1 MDEII
6 LILILVLVLAV
17 FIEIAVFVIR
27 MLLTKKKVEEEAT
40 IDEVIEGSNKS
51 KKDDFGRFHGVLKRE
66 RIHDFLGFDSVDN
79 GMIIRKDRKE
89 FVMVLLCNGVNFD
102 LRSERE
108 KLAIEEGFLQ
118 FLNTLKMPVQLYVQT
133 RSLNFTDIIKDYR
146 DRAQGFKNE
155 IEELA
160 DKMKKALATG
170 QQENYRKFEYLYN
183 NKKRLWEYAQDSL
196 MYTEKL
202 NRNRNVLEQKTFIVV
217 SYYMEEL
224 GQRAEKY
231 TQEEK
236 ESIIFS
242 ELFTRCNNISNAL
255 RGSSVTSRVLDSQ
268 ELVEL
273 LFNAFNRDELENI
286 NLKNYLENEA
296 DKLYT
301 TSQDVLNKRKRMLQE
316 EINIQGIELATQS
329 ITQADKKRKREIEEL
344 EKNKIEK
351 IKEKAKVTLEQ
362 YKSSFDEDLYESAQD
377 IIDETK
383 LDKDGKIEKNKK

>member
-1 MDEII
+1 MML
-6 LILILVLVLAV
+6 LILILVFAV
-17 FIEIAVFVIR
+17 FVEIAVFVIR
-27 MLLTKKKVEEEAT
+27 MLLKSKKTDDEAT
-40 IDEVIEGSNKS
+40 IDEVVDGNEKA
-51 KKDDFGRFHGVLKRE
+51 KREDFGRFHGVLRRE
-66 RIHDFLGFDSVDN
+66 RVHDFLGFDSVDN

-89 FVMVLLCNGVNFD
+89 FIMVLLCNGVNFD

-118 FLNTLKMPVQLYVQT
+118 FLNTLKNPVQLYVQT
-133 RSLNFTDIIKDYR
+133 RSLNFTDIIKDYK
-146 DRAQGFKNE
+146 DRTEIFKKE
-155 IEELA
+155 IDDLA
-160 DKMKKALATG
+160 EKMKKALATS
-170 QQENYRKFEYLYN
+170 QEEKYRKYEYLYN
-183 NKKRLWEYAQDSL
+183 NKRRLWEYAQDTL
-196 MYTEKL
+196 MYTERL
-202 NRNRNVLEQKTFIVV
+202 NRNRNVLEQKTYIIV
-217 SYYMEEL
+217 SYYAEEL
-224 GQRAEKY
+224 GQRGENY
-231 TQEEK
+231 TQEER

-255 RGSSVTSRVLDSQ
+255 RSSSISSRVLNSE

-329 ITQADKKRKREIEEL
+329 ITKADKKRKKEIEEL
-344 EKNKIEK
+344 EKNKNEK

-362 YKSSFDEDLYESAQD
+362 YKSSFEENLYKDAQN
-377 IIDETK
+377 IIDETEI
-383 LDKDGKIEKNKK
+383 DENGKFKN

>member
-1 MDEII
+1 MSEIMML
-6 LILILVLVLAV
+6 LILILVFAV
-17 FIEIAVFVIR
+17 FVEIAVFVIR
-27 MLLTKKKVEEEAT
+27 MLLKSKKTDDEAT
-40 IDEVIEGSNKS
+40 IDEVVDGNEKA
-51 KKDDFGRFHGVLKRE
+51 KREDFGRFHGVLRRE
-66 RIHDFLGFDSVDN
+66 RVHDFLGFDSVDN

-89 FVMVLLCNGVNFD
+89 FIMVLLCNGVNFD

-118 FLNTLKMPVQLYVQT
+118 FLNTLKNSVQLYVQT
-133 RSLNFTDIIKDYR
+133 RSLNFTDIIKDYK
-146 DRAQGFKNE
+146 DRTEIFKKE
-155 IEELA
+155 IDDLA
-160 DKMKKALATG
+160 EKMKKALATS
-170 QQENYRKFEYLYN
+170 QEEKYRKYEYLYN
-183 NKKRLWEYAQDSL
+183 NKRRLWEYAQDTL
-196 MYTEKL
+196 MYTERL
-202 NRNRNVLEQKTFIVV
+202 NRNRNVLEQKTYIIV
-217 SYYMEEL
+217 SYYAEEL
-224 GQRAEKY
+224 GQRGENY
-231 TQEEK
+231 TQEER

-255 RGSSVTSRVLDSQ
+255 RSSSISSRVLNSE

-329 ITQADKKRKREIEEL
+329 ITKADKKRKKEIEEL
-344 EKNKIEK
+344 EKNKNEK

-362 YKSSFDEDLYESAQD
+362 YKSSFEENLYKDAQN
-377 IIDETK
+377 IIDETEI
-383 LDKDGKIEKNKK
+383 DENGKFKN

>member
-1 MDEII
+1 
-6 LILILVLVLAV
+6 
-17 FIEIAVFVIR
+17 
-27 MLLTKKKVEEEAT
+27 
-40 IDEVIEGSNKS
+40 
-51 KKDDFGRFHGVLKRE
+51 
-66 RIHDFLGFDSVDN
+66 
-79 GMIIRKDRKE
+79 
-89 FVMVLLCNGVNFD
+89 
-102 LRSERE
+102 
-108 KLAIEEGFLQ
+108 
-118 FLNTLKMPVQLYVQT
+118 MPVQLYVQT

-146 DRAQGFKNE
+146 DRAQGFKSE

-202 NRNRNVLEQKTFIVV
+202 NRNRSVLEQKTFIVV

-255 RGSSVTSRVLDSQ
+255 RGSSISSRVLNSE

-301 TSQDVLNKRKRMLQE
+301 TSQE

-329 ITQADKKRKREIEEL
+329 ITKADKKRKKEIEEL
-344 EKNKIEK
+344 EKNKKEK

-362 YKSSFDEDLYESAQD
+362 YKSSFEEKLYKDAQK
-377 IIDETK
+377 IIDEAE
-383 LDKDGKIEKNKK
+383 LDDERKNEK

>member
-1 MDEII
+1 
-6 LILILVLVLAV
+6 
-17 FIEIAVFVIR
+17 
-27 MLLTKKKVEEEAT
+27 
-40 IDEVIEGSNKS
+40 
-51 KKDDFGRFHGVLKRE
+51 
-66 RIHDFLGFDSVDN
+66 
-79 GMIIRKDRKE
+79 MIIRKDRKE

-118 FLNTLKMPVQLYVQT
+118 FLNTLKMPVQLYIQT

-146 DRAQGFKNE
+146 DRAQGFKSE

>member
-1 MDEII
+1 MSEIMML
-6 LILILVLVLAV
+6 LILILVFAV
-17 FIEIAVFVIR
+17 FVEIAVFVIR
-27 MLLTKKKVEEEAT
+27 MLLKSKKTDDEAT
-40 IDEVIEGSNKS
+40 IDEVVDGNEKA
-51 KKDDFGRFHGVLKRE
+51 KREDFGRFHGVLRRE
-66 RIHDFLGFDSVDN
+66 RVHDFLGFDSVDN

-89 FVMVLLCNGVNFD
+89 FIMVLLCNGVNFD

-118 FLNTLKMPVQLYVQT
+118 FLNTLKNPVQLYVQT
-133 RSLNFTDIIKDYR
+133 RSLNFTDIIKDYK
-146 DRAQGFKNE
+146 DRTEIFKKE
-155 IEELA
+155 IDDLA
-160 DKMKKALATG
+160 EKMKKALATS
-170 QQENYRKFEYLYN
+170 QEEKYRKYEYLYN
-183 NKKRLWEYAQDSL
+183 NKRRLWEYAQDTL
-196 MYTEKL
+196 MYTERL
-202 NRNRNVLEQKTFIVV
+202 NRNRNVLEQKTYIIV
-217 SYYMEEL
+217 SYYAEEL
-224 GQRAEKY
+224 GQRGENY
-231 TQEEK
+231 TQEER

-255 RGSSVTSRVLDSQ
+255 RSSSISSRVLNSE

-329 ITQADKKRKREIEEL
+329 ITKADKKRKKEIEEL
-344 EKNKIEK
+344 EKNKNEK

-362 YKSSFDEDLYESAQD
+362 YKSSFEENLYKDAQN
-377 IIDETK
+377 IIDETEI
-383 LDKDGKIEKNKK
+383 DENGKFKI

>member
-1 MDEII
+1 MSEIMML
-6 LILILVLVLAV
+6 LILILVFAV
-17 FIEIAVFVIR
+17 FVEIAVFVIR
-27 MLLTKKKVEEEAT
+27 MLLKSKKTDDEAT
-40 IDEVIEGSNKS
+40 IDEVVDGNEKA
-51 KKDDFGRFHGVLKRE
+51 KREDFGRFHGVLRRE
-66 RIHDFLGFDSVDN
+66 RVHDFLGFDSVDN

-89 FVMVLLCNGVNFD
+89 FIMVLLCNGVNFD

-118 FLNTLKMPVQLYVQT
+118 FLNTLKNPVQLYVQT
-133 RSLNFTDIIKDYR
+133 RSLNFTDIIKDYK
-146 DRAQGFKNE
+146 DRTEIFKRE
-155 IEELA
+155 IDDLA
-160 DKMKKALATG
+160 EKMKKALATS
-170 QQENYRKFEYLYN
+170 QEEKYRKYEYLYN
-183 NKKRLWEYAQDSL
+183 NKRRLWEYAQDTL
-196 MYTEKL
+196 MYTERL
-202 NRNRNVLEQKTFIVV
+202 NRNRNVLEQKTYIIV
-217 SYYMEEL
+217 SYYAEEL
-224 GQRAEKY
+224 GQRGENY
-231 TQEEK
+231 TQEER

-255 RGSSVTSRVLDSQ
+255 RSSSISSRVLNSE

-329 ITQADKKRKREIEEL
+329 ITKADKKRKKEIEEL
-344 EKNKIEK
+344 EKNKNEK

-362 YKSSFDEDLYESAQD
+362 YKSSFEENLYKDAQN
-377 IIDETK
+377 IIDETEI
-383 LDKDGKIEKNKK
+383 DENGKFKN

>member
-1 MDEII
+1 MSEIMML
-6 LILILVLVLAV
+6 LILILVFAV
-17 FIEIAVFVIR
+17 FVEIAVFVIR
-27 MLLTKKKVEEEAT
+27 MLLKSKKTDDEVT
-40 IDEVIEGSNKS
+40 IDEVVDGNEKA
-51 KKDDFGRFHGVLKRE
+51 KREDFGRFHGVLRRE
-66 RIHDFLGFDSVDN
+66 RVHDFLGFDSVDN

-89 FVMVLLCNGVNFD
+89 FIMVLLCNGVNFD

-118 FLNTLKMPVQLYVQT
+118 FLNTLKNPVQLYVQT
-133 RSLNFTDIIKDYR
+133 RSLNFTDIIKDYK
-146 DRAQGFKNE
+146 DRTEIFKKE
-155 IEELA
+155 IDDLA
-160 DKMKKALATG
+160 EKMKKALATS
-170 QQENYRKFEYLYN
+170 QEEKYRKYEYLYN
-183 NKKRLWEYAQDSL
+183 NKRRLWEYAQDTL
-196 MYTEKL
+196 MYTERL
-202 NRNRNVLEQKTFIVV
+202 NRNRNVLEQKTYIIV
-217 SYYMEEL
+217 SYYAEEL
-224 GQRAEKY
+224 GQRGENY
-231 TQEEK
+231 TQEER

-255 RGSSVTSRVLDSQ
+255 RGSSISSRVLNSE

-329 ITQADKKRKREIEEL
+329 ITKADKKRKKEIEEL
-344 EKNKIEK
+344 EKNKNEK

-362 YKSSFDEDLYESAQD
+362 YKSSFEENLYKDAQN
-377 IIDETK
+377 IIDETEI
-383 LDKDGKIEKNKK
+383 DENGKFKN

>member
-1 MDEII
+1 MSEIMML
-6 LILILVLVLAV
+6 LILILVFAV
-17 FIEIAVFVIR
+17 FVEIAVFVIR
-27 MLLTKKKVEEEAT
+27 MLLKSKKTDDEAT
-40 IDEVIEGSNKS
+40 IDEVVDGNEKA
-51 KKDDFGRFHGVLKRE
+51 KREDFGRFHGVLRRE
-66 RIHDFLGFDSVDN
+66 RVHDFLGFDSVDN

-89 FVMVLLCNGVNFD
+89 FIMVLLCNGVNFD

-118 FLNTLKMPVQLYVQT
+118 FLNTLKNPVQLYVQT
-133 RSLNFTDIIKDYR
+133 RSLNFTDIIKDYK
-146 DRAQGFKNE
+146 DRTEIFKKE
-155 IEELA
+155 IDDLA
-160 DKMKKALATG
+160 EKMKKALAIS
-170 QQENYRKFEYLYN
+170 QEEKYRKYEYLYN
-183 NKKRLWEYAQDSL
+183 NKRRLWEYAQDTL
-196 MYTEKL
+196 MYTERL
-202 NRNRNVLEQKTFIVV
+202 NRNRNVLEQKTYIIV
-217 SYYMEEL
+217 SYYAEEL
-224 GQRAEKY
+224 GQRGENY
-231 TQEEK
+231 TQEER

-255 RGSSVTSRVLDSQ
+255 RSSSISSRVLNSE

-329 ITQADKKRKREIEEL
+329 ITKADKKRKKEIEEL
-344 EKNKIEK
+344 EKNKNEK

-362 YKSSFDEDLYESAQD
+362 YKSSFEENLYKDAQN
-377 IIDETK
+377 IIDETEI
-383 LDKDGKIEKNKK
+383 DENGKFKN

>member
-1 MDEII
+1 ML
-6 LILILVLVLAV
+6 LILILVFAV
-17 FIEIAVFVIR
+17 FVEIAVFVIR
-27 MLLTKKKVEEEAT
+27 MLLKSKKTDDEAT
-40 IDEVIEGSNKS
+40 IDEVVDGNEKA
-51 KKDDFGRFHGVLKRE
+51 KREDFGRFHGVLRRE
-66 RIHDFLGFDSVDN
+66 RVHDFLGFDSVDN

-89 FVMVLLCNGVNFD
+89 FIMVLLCNGVNFD

-118 FLNTLKMPVQLYVQT
+118 FLNTLKNPVQLYVQT
-133 RSLNFTDIIKDYR
+133 RSLNFTDIIKDYK
-146 DRAQGFKNE
+146 DRTEIFKKE
-155 IEELA
+155 IDDLA
-160 DKMKKALATG
+160 EKMKKALATS
-170 QQENYRKFEYLYN
+170 QEEKYRKYEYLYN
-183 NKKRLWEYAQDSL
+183 NKRRLWEYAQDTL
-196 MYTEKL
+196 MYTERL
-202 NRNRNVLEQKTFIVV
+202 NRNRNVLEQKTYIIV
-217 SYYMEEL
+217 SYYAEEL
-224 GQRAEKY
+224 GQRGENY
-231 TQEEK
+231 TQEER

-255 RGSSVTSRVLDSQ
+255 RSSSISSRVLNSE

-329 ITQADKKRKREIEEL
+329 ITKADKKRKKEIEEL
-344 EKNKIEK
+344 EKNKNEK

-362 YKSSFDEDLYESAQD
+362 YKSSFEENLYKDAQN
-377 IIDETK
+377 IIDETEI
-383 LDKDGKIEKNKK
+383 DENGKFKN